1 MNPIGKFS
9 RTQEFIKISGEQI
22 SLGTSTVRV
31 INDSQRTIFLWAA
44 FNLFPQKI
52 EIIQSVSELEQQQ
65 ETSLGVKFTFDKLMP
80 RKANTANALNSIPGP
95 SSRVKTMLV
104 WGRNNTQNLY
114 SIYSSS
120 YQMRT
125 RIIAYLVWPVNSWNY
140 RFPRKY
146 QKTGNIIRF
155 VLVKNRK
162 WNR

>member
-1 MNPIGKFS
+1 
-9 RTQEFIKISGEQI
+9 
-22 SLGTSTVRV
+22 
-31 INDSQRTIFLWAA
+31 
-44 FNLFPQKI
+44 
-52 EIIQSVSELEQQQ
+52 
-65 ETSLGVKFTFDKLMP
+65 MP

-125 RIIAYLVWPVNSWNY
+125 RIIAYLVRPVNSWNY

-146 QKTGNIIRF
+146 QKTRNIIRF

-162 WNR
+162 WNRWSNEGRCYKNPSLATKCMSYEDLNPNLNSFSKDIKPINFCSSSTCNCSSVSQAFSSYYLFFWE